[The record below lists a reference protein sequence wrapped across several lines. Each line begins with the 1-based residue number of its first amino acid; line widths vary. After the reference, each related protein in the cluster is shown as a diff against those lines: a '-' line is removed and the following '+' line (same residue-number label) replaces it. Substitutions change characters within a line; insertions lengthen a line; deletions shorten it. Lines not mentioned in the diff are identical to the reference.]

1 MAFRLKNN
9 AYQQRSGINYSSP
22 AKVGLTEKDKE
33 QIGIQTNNKNDL
45 NESFA
50 PYTSL
55 AAKNAALAKEK
66 LKKGKEGKEE
76 KKETPKKDPYAE
88 ALKKDSKLGDYVKA
102 RKGLKKDSPE
112 YAKLQ
117 NKINAAYGNKKRY
130 NEGAKADVKKA
141 TVTGAKD
148 DNIKTRGKNQN
159 ASKINDSEKKSN
171 KDVAKSE
178 KAIKVKEAKT
188 ELKTVKTDNK
198 KEVKDLKKSNKV
210 EKIDAKAEVASAKG
224 KNKRADRLKAKAE
237 RKRTGKTKK
246 EQGRNIFGGKTKK
259 QKAKEAAAATVETV
273 AKKKTAKY
281 N

>member
-22 AKVGLTEKDKE
+22 AKRGGSSSSSNSSSGGKGGGGGTKVEEIEKEVKE
-33 QIGIQTNNKNDL
+33 VK
-45 NESFA
+45 A
-50 PYTSL
+50 
-55 AAKNAALAKEK
+55 
-66 LKKGKEGKEE
+66 
-76 KKETPKKDPYAE
+76 DPYAE

-178 KAIKVKEAKT
+178 KAIKVNKAKDN
-188 ELKTVKTDNK
+188 LDKTK
-198 KEVKDLKKSNKV
+198 KDNKV
-210 EKIDAKAEVASAKG
+210 EKINAKADVATAKG
-224 KNKRADRLKAKAE
+224 KTKRADRLKAKAE